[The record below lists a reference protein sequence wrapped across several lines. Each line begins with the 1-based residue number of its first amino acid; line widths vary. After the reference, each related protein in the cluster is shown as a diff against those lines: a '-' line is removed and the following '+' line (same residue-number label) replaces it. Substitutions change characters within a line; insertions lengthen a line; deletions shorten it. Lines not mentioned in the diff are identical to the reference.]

1 GVTGGHPK
9 AGETCIEGIISE
21 VKEELG
27 YDISKCKLTEF
38 EHGCDG
44 KDCYR
49 MYYTKLDVNIKDLV
63 IQEEELT
70 ELKWFSITQL
80 EKMVQSKNLNQD
92 QVDFFLKCT
101 EFINKQ

>member
-1 GVTGGHPK
+1 
-9 AGETCIEGIISE
+9 
-21 VKEELG
+21 
-27 YDISKCKLTEF
+27 
-38 EHGCDG
+38 
-44 KDCYR
+44 